1 MGLKL
6 MENMV
11 NFSPDS
17 DLLSD
22 PVLLCIFSFY
32 CQKCPKYL
40 ICCRLVMVLILRKT
54 SCIEIYWRR
63 LLGLGSDYWQS
74 SACSYSSNTFTFQA
88 NILIWDTWTRYFILL
103 VLHVPLVS
111 AWYWGVFYLFH
122 KIKNIF
128 WHSFI
133 QQKFKSILFLN
144 TSPLDLLIFERNY
157 KKDANTSWGQNM
169 IFSFKV

>member
-63 LLGLGSDYWQS
+63 LSGLGSDYWQS
-74 SACSYSSNTFTFQA
+74 SACSYCKFKYFYISSKYSH
-88 NILIWDTWTRYFILL
+88 LRYLNQI
-103 VLHVPLVS
+103 
-111 AWYWGVFYLFH
+111 FYLAGSPCSVG
-122 KIKNIF
+122 IGMILGG
-128 WHSFI
+128 
-133 QQKFKSILFLN
+133 ILFISLN
-144 TSPLDLLIFERNY
+144 QKYFLTFIHTTEVQKY
-157 KKDANTSWGQNM
+157 
-169 IFSFKV
+169 SFPKYVTA

>member
-1 MGLKL
+1 MSMGLKL

-63 LLGLGSDYWQS
+63 LSGLGSDYWQS
-74 SACSYSSNTFTFQA
+74 SACSYSSNIFTFQA
-88 NILIWDTWTRYFILL
+88 NILIWDTWI
-103 VLHVPLVS
+103 
-111 AWYWGVFYLFH
+111 FYLAGSPCSVG
-122 KIKNIF
+122 IGMILGG
-128 WHSFI
+128 
-133 QQKFKSILFLN
+133 ILFISQNQKYFL
-144 TSPLDLLIFERNY
+144 TFIHTTEVQKYSFPKYVTAWSSYIW
-157 KKDANTSWGQNM
+157 KKLQKRCKYVMRSKYD
-169 IFSFKV
+169 SFL